1 MAEKREPTLL
11 QSFIPIIFLIL
22 ALSLNVSIFGDAALD
37 GSNQIILMLAGAV
50 AAIVAGRIGYRWWEI
65 EKGIVKTISSAM
77 ASILILL
84 IIGSLAGTWLISGV
98 VPAMIYYGL
107 KILNPT
113 IFLFAACIVCS
124 VVSIATGSSWTT
136 SATVGIA
143 LMGIGQ
149 ALGISTG
156 LIAGAILSGAYFGD
170 KMSPLS
176 DTTNLAPAMAGTD
189 LFTHIRY
196 MVITTVPS
204 ISITLLLFLII
215 GFTQDTSGAINQTD
229 EILAAIESQFYIS
242 GWLFIVPAVVVV
254 LIVKKVPPLPSL
266 LVGTLLGAIFAMIFQ
281 PNIVLEVSKNASA
294 YGKLLDYFQTNMP
307 LFTGMFIGTIQSLF
321 GDVNIETSNS
331 LVNDLLSSG
340 GMKGML
346 GTIWL
351 ILSAMIF
358 GGVMESSGMLKRI
371 AASIISL
378 VNSTGALIASTAG
391 TCVFFNITASDQ
403 YLAIVVPGR
412 MYADVYRNKG
422 LAPENLS
429 RTLEDSGTVT
439 SVLVPWNTCGAYHS
453 QVLGVSTF
461 AFAPY
466 CFFNIIS
473 PIMTMIV
480 GYTGYKIK
488 KLTQPKDTKND

>member
-1 MAEKREPTLL
+1 MPEKKSPTLL
-11 QSFIPIIFLIL
+11 RSLVPIFFLIL
-22 ALSLNVSIFGDAALD
+22 ALSLNVSIFGDAALG
-37 GSNQIILMLAGAV
+37 GSNQIILMLSGAV
-50 AAIVAGRIGYRWWEI
+50 AAIVAGSIGFKWNEI

-77 ASILILL
+77 GSILILF
-84 IIGSLAGTWLISGV
+84 IIGSLAGTWLLSGI

-113 IFLFAACIVCS
+113 IFLFAACVVCAIVS
-124 VVSIATGSSWTT
+124 VATGSSWSTA
-136 SATVGIA
+136 ATVGIA

-149 ALGISTG
+149 ALGISEG
-156 LIAGAILSGAYFGD
+156 LVAGAILSGAYFGD

-196 MVITTVPS
+196 MTITTLPS
-204 ISITLLLFLII
+204 ISIALLLFLII
-215 GFTQDTSGAINQTD
+215 GFSQGGSGTIDKTQ
-229 EILAAIESQFYIS
+229 EILAAIESRFYIS
-242 GWLFIVPAVVVV
+242 GWLFIVPAIVII
-254 LIVKKVPPLPSL
+254 LIVKKVPALPSL
-266 LVGTLLGAIFAMIFQ
+266 LVGTLLGGLFAIIFQ
-281 PNIVLEVSKNASA
+281 KDLVLEVAKSAEA
-294 YGKLLDYFQTNMP
+294 YGALLPYFQSNMASFVGVF
-307 LFTGMFIGTIQSLF
+307 LGIMQSLF
-321 GDVNIETSNS
+321 GDVNITTSND

-351 ILSAMIF
+351 ILSAMVF
-358 GGVMESSGMLKRI
+358 GGVMETSGMLKVI
-371 AASIISL
+371 AGSIIKL
-378 VNSTGALIASTAG
+378 VNSTGALIAATTG
-391 TCVFFNITASDQ
+391 TCIFFNITASDQ

-412 MYADVYRNKG
+412 MYTDIYKKKG

-439 SVLVPWNTCGAYHS
+439 SVLIPWNTCGAYHS

-473 PIMTMIV
+473 PIMTIIIGFV
-480 GYTGYKIK
+480 GYKIK
-488 KLTQPKDTKND
+488 KLTPTTESQVA